1 MSINELVVRGS
12 TSISLHERFTSLRR
26 GGVTSQGPSPNDQVN
41 NSLYDRNG
49 YDEPSPGPALRG
61 ATSVPNYTP
70 SVKMESLRRG
80 GYFRSDLNNVSAPP
94 PHFERYN
101 PEQVRLICCYRNY
114 FPCNTLLIA
123 YQFISTI
130 LY

>member
-41 NSLYDRNG
+41 NSLYNRNG

-70 SVKMESLRRG
+70 SVKIESLRRG
-80 GYFRSDLNNVSAPP
+80 GYFRSDVNNVSAPP

-101 PEQVRLICCYRNY
+101 PEQVRLI
-114 FPCNTLLIA
+114 LLLLQLLPK
-123 YQFISTI
+123 YEY
-130 LY
+130 LKNL

>member
-41 NSLYDRNG
+41 NSLYNRNG

-70 SVKMESLRRG
+70 SVKIESLRRG
-80 GYFRSDLNNVSAPP
+80 GYFRSDANNVSAP

-114 FPCNTLLIA
+114 FYSIVLPT
-123 YQFISTI
+123 
-130 LY
+130 